1 MMTLLEIFIRA
12 VSLGQDDVRI
22 TCENRWLVFD
32 DTTQEFVVY
41 EKIPYKRN
49 TYVVCRTLSSEYAIE
64 SLLEK

>member
-1 MMTLLEIFIRA
+1 MTLLEIFIEA
-12 VSLGQDDVRI
+12 NTLGQDDVRI

-49 TYVVCRTLSSEYAIE
+49 TYVVCRTVSSEYAIK
-64 SLLEK
+64 SLFGK